1 MESSCSLVGVIYG
14 FAFLDVRNVATDIL
28 TPLAALGVDFQID
41 PGTGPK
47 IRNPIRSSQDIENI
61 GQLHD
66 VNQQLPFISTILQ
79 VLFMVQMDL
88 N

>member
-1 MESSCSLVGVIYG
+1 MIFG
-14 FAFLDVRNVATDIL
+14 FAFLEVRNITTDIL

-79 VLFMVQMDL
+79 VFFLGQMDFNRSYDVKL
-88 N
+88 